1 MCDKIF
7 IIESVINLIDNVD
20 EFIYCNQTDDCE
32 LTILKT
38 VLRNFL
44 IKNCEHTIIKDYID
58 IDQEHSQTIHY
69 CSKCYSTM

>member
-44 IKNCEHTIIKDYID
+44 IKNCEHTI
-58 IDQEHSQTIHY
+58 
-69 CSKCYSTM
+69 